1 MQVGGY
7 NYAQQIVTRFRKA
20 TQLADPGQLMIVL
33 ALLAVYLIWGSTYLA
48 VRVAVETIPPFQ
60 MGGSRFVVAGAG
72 LYLFLRARG
81 APAPTRSQWAG
92 SALIGGLLLVGGM
105 GLVSFAEQ
113 WVPSGLAALAVAAV
127 PLWASLFAG
136 LWGRWPLRLEWLGLG
151 LGFAGVVLLNLAGDL
166 RANFLGALALVIAP
180 LCWSFGSILSRRVSL
195 PARLMGSATE
205 MLAGGCLMLLVSL
218 LLGERLVDAPSL
230 RSIGAWGYQ
239 VIFGSLFG
247 FTAHMFLLGR
257 VRPALATSYAYVNP
271 LVALFLG
278 WALAGESI
286 TARTLVAAAIIV
298 TGVVII
304 TSSRPNGSQ
313 GAKSGEKLN
322 TEH

>member
-1 MQVGGY
+1 MQLSGY
-7 NYAQQIVTRFRKA
+7 NYAQQIVTRIRKA

-151 LGFAGVVLLNLAGDL
+151 LGFAGVVLLNLEGDL

-180 LCWSFGSILSRRVSL
+180 ISWSFGSILSRRVSL
-195 PARLMGSATE
+195 PAGLMGSATE
-205 MLAGGCLMLLVSL
+205 MLAGGCLMLLASL
-218 LLGERLVDAPSL
+218 LLGERLVDVPSL

-247 FTAHMFLLGR
+247 FTAYMFLLGR
-257 VRPALATSYAYVNP
+257 VRLALATSYAYVNP

-304 TSSRPNGSQ
+304 TTSRPNGSQ